1 MKTLTTLAFITLT
14 GALFGATNTFA
25 GDVPSQSINVHSK
38 VVTIYDPDLAKPADA
53 QSLAPKNTPNG
64 YCGALNM
71 LMDETM
77 WTIPMSRDA
86 AQGNA
91 GMFHAVEVSDCL

>member
-14 GALFGATNTFA
+14 GALFGAANAFA
-25 GDVPSQSINVHSK
+25 GDVPSQSIN
-38 VVTIYDPDLAKPADA
+38 DLDLVKPADA
-53 QSLAPKNTPNG
+53 QSLLNQNHQGPKITPNG

-77 WTIPMSRDA
+77 WTIPMTHDA
-86 AQGNA
+86 DQGNA
-91 GMFHAVEVSDCL
+91 GMFRAVGVSDCP

>member
-1 MKTLTTLAFITLT
+1 MKTLNTLAFITLT

-25 GDVPSQSINVHSK
+25 GDVPSQSIYDL
-38 VVTIYDPDLAKPADA
+38 VVLVKPADA
-53 QSLAPKNTPNG
+53 QWLLNQIHQGPKITPNG

-71 LMDETM
+71 LMDATM
-77 WTIPMSRDA
+77 GTIPMTRNA

-91 GMFHAVEVSDCL
+91 GMFQAVGVSDCP